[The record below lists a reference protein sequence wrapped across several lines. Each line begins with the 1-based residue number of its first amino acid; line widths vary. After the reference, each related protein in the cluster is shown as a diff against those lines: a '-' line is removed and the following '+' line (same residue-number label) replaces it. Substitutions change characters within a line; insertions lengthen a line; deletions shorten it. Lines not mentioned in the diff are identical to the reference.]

1 MILKQKYNFED
12 LEEPRGLA
20 LKTKKVRNVQSMV
33 KKYRPA

>member
-1 MILKQKYNFED
+1 MILKQKCNFED
-12 LEEPRGLA
+12 LEELTGLV